1 MKRLAFLYA
10 AFILTLS
17 AAFSAEQI
25 SLSADNADW
34 TCVIGGEAVTSPVQ
48 TSYGFVVLTDG
59 KMISACTENGTKL
72 WEKPVPGRPDPFL
85 TVISKDF
92 LVTVSDKKTISLIN
106 PSGVVLW
113 SKKLPYQVTESA
125 LPGKDARFFVK
136 GKKNIS
142 CFGINGVCKWSIET
156 PPLSSIPLVTLNDG
170 TILAVLL
177 NSENGKSSGI
187 RISPF
192 GTVLETISFAGIVS
206 GAMPCDYGVLL
217 AFSSGGFGLCAVN
230 EKEKLTGTKWAVPSN
245 DYAFQSASPSKGTEF
260 VPVSQSLSALLL
272 SSSGKSVKVIL
283 FENRT
288 GKIVNIFYADG
299 MDFLRLSGAAGASG
313 GEGIFLSDDRTGR
326 VYDTAGNIVWSAELP
341 SASSRA
347 GNWNCLSYT
356 KNNVIVICSKSWVMN
371 GFRTVQRLSGKKN
384 VSSLQKKTGNPV
396 RYENFYNIDTAQ
408 FSMYFSE
415 SLGEDILGKN
425 RVSVLQKGMY
435 GADEINFASKLFSVC
450 KAYSQ
455 LLASAATGARAEE
468 KSIFYRDT
476 IGLHSAVTQ
485 LSLLGTDDVPE
496 LIASLIQTEKNMQN
510 LAFLMKAA
518 GQCAYDPDGRML
530 RAIEK
535 RLLTLPPR
543 NTTVLVALSD
553 AAYEICRFMGRP
565 AFFSHCMEI
574 QKSLLSNQYDNTVHE
589 AVRKNLSK
597 TAALNM

>member
-10 AFILTLS
+10 SFILTLS

-92 LVTVSDKKTISLIN
+92 LVTVSDKKTVSLIN

-170 TILAVLL
+170 TVLAVLL

-192 GTVLETISFAGIVS
+192 GTVLETIRFAGIVS
-206 GAMPCDYGVLL
+206 GAMSCDYGVLL

-288 GKIVNIFYADG
+288 GKIVNIFYADAL
-299 MDFLRLSGAAGASG
+299 DFLRLSAAKGALG

-326 VYDTAGNIVWSAELP
+326 VYDTAGNIVWSAALP

-347 GNWNCLSYT
+347 GNWNFLSYT

-384 VSSLQKKTGNPV
+384 VSSVQKKSGNPV
-396 RYENFYNIDTAQ
+396 RYENFYIIDTAQ
-408 FSMYFSE
+408 FNRYFSE

-425 RVSVLQKGMY
+425 RISVLQKGMY
-435 GADEINFASKLFSVC
+435 GPDEINFSSKLFSVC

-455 LLASAATGARAEE
+455 FLSSASSGARTEE

-476 IGLHSAVTQ
+476 IGLQETVMQ
-485 LSLLGTDDVPE
+485 LSLLGTDEVPE